1 MNTGERVIVNTF
13 GFYGAR
19 NDIYFDEE
27 LVRRAEMERKAKMAE
42 MKRKAKMALEWKSSK
57 YG

>member
-27 LVRRAEMERKAKMAE
+27 LVRRAEMERKAKMA
-42 MKRKAKMALEWKSSK
+42 LEWKSSK